1 MNDTD
6 IDKYIIDGKLN
17 YNILWEELALMTGF
31 RAEERRGIRMKE
43 VQDAY
48 NAWKSRQDNSNAN
61 RTSDTKAE
69 VLHKTDDKVPISLTL
84 DEDYIITYLN
94 REAKSEFTSTKDD
107 KYCHY
112 DAEEKRYISRNKD
125 S

>member
-48 NAWKSRQDNSNAN
+48 KR
-61 RTSDTKAE
+61 
-69 VLHKTDDKVPISLTL
+69 L
-84 DEDYIITYLN
+84 
-94 REAKSEFTSTKDD
+94 
-107 KYCHY
+107 
-112 DAEEKRYISRNKD
+112 EE
-125 S
+125 